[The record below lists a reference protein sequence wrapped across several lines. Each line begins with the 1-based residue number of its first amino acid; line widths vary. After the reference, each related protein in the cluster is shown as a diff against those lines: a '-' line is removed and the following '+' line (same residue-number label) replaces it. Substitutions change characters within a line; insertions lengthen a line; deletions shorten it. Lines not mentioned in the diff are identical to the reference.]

1 KQEYDEYGR
10 LTGLT
15 SRQGSIT
22 RYVYADPHSEYPSA
36 SEDATGSKKQ
46 MVWSRHGQLLS
57 FTDCSGYETRY
68 DYDRFGQVTAI
79 HQEDGLSQYRA
90 YDTRGRLVS
99 QRDAAGRETRYEY
112 SDAGDLTTVIAPD
125 SSRTETQYD
134 AGGRPVSITAGG
146 LTRQITYDAAGRV

>member
-1 KQEYDEYGR
+1 
-10 LTGLT
+10 

-22 RYVYADPHSEYPSA
+22 RYVYADPHSEYPCT

-68 DYDRFGQVTAI
+68 DYDRFGQVTTL

-125 SSRTETQYD
+125 SSRTETQ
-134 AGGRPVSITAGG
+134 
-146 LTRQITYDAAGRV
+146 